1 MTFNNGSFRGSF
13 YPTKTLFLRGP
24 RIRPSKEIVFPLP
37 LTKGKGDK
45 GGWVQV
51 SNIEITGLGALNIDH
66 LYQVEHILDDG
77 ETVVT
82 ETKSSPGGS
91 AANTIYGLAKLGVS
105 TGFTGVVGD
114 DAEGKILIQD
124 FQKVGVDTSQI
135 RVKPGA
141 KTGSVLCLSD
151 KLGRRSLYVTPGAN
165 NLLTMDDL
173 DLTYINQARMLHLS
187 SLVDDRQFKT
197 LLKLMDGLD
206 SSTRLSFAPGA
217 LYTQKGLKALAPILS
232 RTHILFINRNEI
244 KQLTGEDIRNGAES
258 CLKQGCSIIVVTLG
272 RGISLELGKEGSQ
285 RTVTAIGYIREA
297 ETEHAI
303 EASDQGLVSPADT
316 TGAGDAFATG
326 FLYGLLKGKG
336 LEECGR
342 LGDVVARFSITK
354 LGTRQGFP
362 TLNQLAQRYRELCN
376 KQL

>member
-1 MTFNNGSFRGSF
+1 LSSPFR
-13 YPTKTLFLRGP
+13 LVRERG
-24 RIRPSKEIVFPLP
+24 I
-37 LTKGKGDK
+37 KGDR
-45 GGWVQV
+45 VQV

-66 LYQVEHILDDG
+66 LYQVERILDDG

-82 ETKSSPGGS
+82 EIKSSPGGS

-124 FQKVGVDTSQI
+124 FQEVGVDTSKI
-135 RVKPGA
+135 KVKSGA
-141 KTGSVLCLSD
+141 KTGSVVCLSD
-151 KLGRRSLYVTPGAN
+151 RQGRRSLYVTPGAN
-165 NLLTMDDL
+165 SLLTRGDL

-187 SLVDDRQFKT
+187 SLADDRQFKM
-197 LLKLMDGLD
+197 LLELMDRLD

-244 KQLTGEDIRNGAES
+244 KQLTGEDIINGAES

-272 RGISLELGKEGSQ
+272 RGISLELGKGTSQ
-285 RTVTAIGYIREA
+285 RTVTAISYIRDA
-297 ETEHAI
+297 ETEHVI
-303 EASDQGLVSPADT
+303 QPGNHDIVSPADT

-326 FLYGLLKGKG
+326 FVYGLLKGKG